1 MDWTELGN
9 ITSKYIFICLCW
21 RPFNFENLFLMPWYV
36 KAILHYCLDKL
47 SGFEVMVTQSILT
60 QLPKVSE
67 YQFSA
72 FYSIIGH
79 FQRPLNS
86 NFSPFTGQSIAKCKN
101 SFALAYIFV
110 ISLIQVDHLARQEDC
125 QNNWYS
131 ILRHP
136 YILLEKFNTRQKLI
150 IHRLAHIE
158 LILQVKR
165 KSMKLYWLRRGR
177 GAHHINLWVS
187 SPYILLEPYNYP
199 S

>member
-1 MDWTELGN
+1 MVEEQLSMKSHFHIPKD
-9 ITSKYIFICLCW
+9 
-21 RPFNFENLFLMPWYV
+21 V
-36 KAILHYCLDKL
+36 KAILYYSLNKMSGLVVTKSFLTKL
-47 SGFEVMVTQSILT
+47 PM
-60 QLPKVSE
+60 VSE
-67 YQFSA
+67 NQFSA

-79 FQRPLNS
+79 FQWPLNS

-136 YILLEKFNTRQKLI
+136 YILLEKFNTCQKLI

-165 KSMKLYWLRRGR
+165 KSMKLYWLGR
-177 GAHHINLWVS
+177 GGHHIIFKAALRSRGLSWCQFS
-187 SPYILLEPYNYP
+187 LSPRTFEPCHWSTQFNGVR
-199 S
+199 SD